1 MTGLIVVE
9 SPNKAKKIAKL
20 YPNMM
25 VKATVGHFRD
35 LPVNEMGV
43 EPPYHQ
49 PQYVVDPDKEKV
61 LAAIRKAANSCDTI
75 WIAADP
81 DREGEAIA
89 WHTQH
94 CLGKKHENKCRR
106 ITFTEVNKRAI
117 DKAMASPRQID
128 YPQVRAQEARR
139 VVDRYVGY
147 LVSPAL
153 KKKLV
158 SSKTVVDG
166 ASISAGR
173 VQSVAV
179 KLLVEL
185 EHTIANF
192 KPVEHFGV
200 RADLE
205 HGGVSFW
212 ADWDF
217 RALPDCPK
225 GDRLWKDRVT
235 AQHVTDTTT
244 VLTLIDS
251 TNVTKNNKPLP
262 PLTTSDLVKSANRLF
277 RFSTKKAMDLAQK
290 LFEVGLIT
298 YHRTDSPMMGEEF
311 VSTLRR
317 YATNNGFSTPD
328 QPRAYR
334 ASGGAQEGHECC
346 RVTDI
351 ENSQPHE
358 ISDEDQRKLYQMIW
372 QRTLASQLADEMTMV
387 SQLRFE
393 SSTRYQ
399 FVSKTSVQTSAGWR
413 QLIPASK
420 KVKDDEQASVPPI
433 NIGDQLPVT
442 HAELQ
447 VKSTKPPTRLMERNL
462 VSELEKRGIGR
473 PSTYASIIN
482 TILNRTYAQY
492 NAKGQVVPTA
502 LGFVICAALDK
513 RFGFMDYEYTASIEA
528 LLDRIATGQQEYLP
542 IVAGVYDQTH
552 QELNWFGNAD
562 ISLPQEHLAQAM
574 ALSEK
579 SAKPSKSG
587 SRKSPKSRAKKKIDA
602 PPMGSPCSGEGCSG
616 TRVERQFKGGNN
628 DGKRYLGCTS
638 FPDCRQFNW
647 LD

>member
-1 MTGLIVVE
+1 MTGLIIVE

-20 YPNMM
+20 YPSMT

-43 EPPYHQ
+43 EPPEHQ
-49 PQYVVDPDKEKV
+49 PQYVVDPDKENV
-61 LAAIRKAANSCDTI
+61 LAAIRKAANSSDTI

-89 WHTQH
+89 WHTQF
-94 CLGKKHENKCRR
+94 CLGKKHASKCKR

-117 DKAMASPRQID
+117 DKAMSSPRSID
-128 YPQVRAQEARR
+128 YAQVRAQEARR

-153 KKKLV
+153 KKKLIA
-158 SSKTVVDG
+158 SKG
-166 ASISAGR
+166 AVEGARISAGR

-185 EHTIANF
+185 EGSIANF
-192 KPVEHFGV
+192 QPIEHFGV
-200 RADLE
+200 RAHME

-217 RALPDCPK
+217 KVLPDFPD
-225 GDRLWKDRVT
+225 GERLWKDRVT
-235 AQHVTDTTT
+235 ADFVAESATQ
-244 VLTLIDS
+244 LELIDAVD
-251 TNVTKNNKPLP
+251 VTKNNKPLP
-262 PLTTSDLVKSANRLF
+262 PLTTSDLVKSANRLY

-298 YHRTDSPMMGEEF
+298 YHRTDSPTMSDDF
-311 VSTLRR
+311 VSTLRHFATANG
-317 YATNNGFSTPD
+317 YAVPEQS
-328 QPRAYR
+328 RVYR
-334 ASGGAQEGHECC
+334 AAGNSQEGHECC

-351 ENSQPHE
+351 ENSQPPE
-358 ISDEDQRKLYQMIW
+358 ISDEEQRKLYQMIW
-372 QRTLASQLADEMTMV
+372 VRTLASQLADEVVVV
-387 SQLRFE
+387 SQLRFA
-393 SSTRYQ
+393 SPTHYQ
-399 FVSKTSVQTSAGWR
+399 FVSKTSRQSFAGWR

-420 KVKDDEQASVPPI
+420 KAKDDEQASVPQV
-433 NIGDQLPVT
+433 NLGDQLPVLN
-442 HAELQ
+442 AELQ
-447 VKSTKPPTRLMERNL
+447 VKATKPPSRLMERNL

-482 TILNRTYAQY
+482 TILNRTYAEY
-492 NAKGQVVPTA
+492 NPKGQIVPTA
-502 LGFVICAALDK
+502 LGFVMCAALDN
-513 RFGFMDYEYTASIEA
+513 RFGFMDYQYTASIEE
-528 LLDRIATGQQEYLP
+528 LLDQIAAGKQEYLP
-542 IVAGVYDQTH
+542 IVSGVYEQTN
-552 QELNWFGNAD
+552 QELNWFGTAEL
-562 ISLPQEHLAQAM
+562 SLPEAHMSEAL

-579 SAKPSKSG
+579 GAKPPSKK
-587 SRKSPKSRAKKKIDA
+587 KSKAKKKSDA
-602 PPMGSPCSGEGCSG
+602 PPMGSACTNEGCSG

-628 DGKRYLGCTS
+628 DGKRYLGCTG
-638 FPDCRQFNW
+638 FPDCRNFNW